1 MEIIVD
7 DFLDMLIDRGSQE
20 IEIYS
25 CTQEMTIFNGYD
37 DDIDF
42 EFKYMNVSS
51 FEVFKDKLIINVDD
65 EC

>member
-20 IEIYS
+20 IEIHS
-25 CTQEMTIFNGYD
+25 CTQEMIVFNGYD

-51 FEVFKDKLIINVDD
+51 FEIFNGKLIINVDD
-65 EC
+65 EY

>member
-1 MEIIVD
+1 MEITVD

-25 CTQEMTIFNGYD
+25 CMQGMTVFNGYD

-42 EFKYMNVSS
+42 EFKYMSVSS
-51 FEVFKDKLIINVDD
+51 FEVFNGKLIINVDD